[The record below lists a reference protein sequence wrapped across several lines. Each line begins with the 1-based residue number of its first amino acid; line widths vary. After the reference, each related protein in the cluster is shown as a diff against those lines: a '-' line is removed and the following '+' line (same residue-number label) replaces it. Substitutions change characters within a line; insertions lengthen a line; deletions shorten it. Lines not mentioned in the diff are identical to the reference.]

1 MTKTTKLVY
10 MSLLISQALVLSK
23 IESLIPVPFLM
34 PGAKLGLANIVTMI
48 AIYTLGYKKAFTVL
62 SIRILLSVFF
72 AGSMSKLMYSLGGAS
87 FSFIFIIIFMIIFK
101 ENISI
106 IGISIVGAVFHNIG
120 QILVAIL
127 ILESSA
133 VIFYM
138 PILILIAI
146 PTGIFIGFCSKYIL
160 LYLKKLNLTKY
171 IN

>member
-87 FSFIFIIIFMIIFK
+87 FSFIFIIIFK

-160 LYLKKLNLTKY
+160 LYLKKIKFSQIY
-171 IN
+171 